1 MLNKAVMKSIID
13 FFLGNKYFKAA
24 SGSILSL
31 LGLFFLYL
39 SLTPV
44 DASEYIKSDND
55 LTEITAPLL
64 EKPYY
69 NEFGKSVG
77 LFLRLNGYNRI
88 NFRNESDFFEATDF
102 KGFTVDAHFGDTV
115 TIKVDKKNFEKWYLK
130 IDSLSL
136 FEQIILRPPNFF
148 NFYSLRFRGKE
159 YVGDV
164 YAIAKKRKN
173 SNLPFYILLS
183 AALIG
188 VGIYIIIVKK

>member
-1 MLNKAVMKSIID
+1 MLNKAGMKSIID

-77 LFLRLNGYNRI
+77 LFLRLNGYNRT

-115 TIKVDKKNFEKWYLK
+115 TIKVD
-130 IDSLSL
+130 SLSL

-148 NFYSLRFRGKE
+148 NFYSLRFRGRE